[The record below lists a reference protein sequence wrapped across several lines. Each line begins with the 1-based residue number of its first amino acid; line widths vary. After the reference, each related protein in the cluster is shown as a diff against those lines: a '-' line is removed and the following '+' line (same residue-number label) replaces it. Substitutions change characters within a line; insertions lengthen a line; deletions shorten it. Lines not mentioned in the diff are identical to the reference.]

1 MTPIEANTNRI
12 RGIVNHDP
20 LEPGARLSEAD
31 FATDQANQKSTK
43 LADGVRESFKAILQS
58 LVCLPNAEKS
68 FSTVDEIA
76 TAYDKDWRVL
86 RGCRKDWIQLL
97 GSLVQIRTNS
107 RHYSG
112 RRFTDEGLQAAANAW
127 REEILE
133 GIDWP
138 QEIRLAAGIPFADLT
153 PIDAASELRNAILRT
168 IEQMATSMVSHLS
181 TLTDR
186 SVCGAIDWL
195 DRNRCEFSYCTHEI
209 EARPDLLNTHSYNE
223 VTQLLGQTMDETTGR
238 LSRTFDGFQ
247 HTVRAGTR
255 QRKLTI
261 QRHEICDAIVSH
273 PLNTNVSIPA
283 EQQAILNLVPAWLE
297 GLVRIVEGN
306 LIRVSQWQKD
316 LEIESWTTH
325 TSNRQTWVE
334 VTPPPGFD
342 PAIVLSDQFVLS
354 GWLISETDTENQPPK
369 LINIIQKLL

>member
-1 MTPIEANTNRI
+1 MTPIEKNANRI
-12 RGIVNHDP
+12 SGVGDHDR

-31 FATDQANQKSTK
+31 FATDHANQKSTK
-43 LADGVRESFKAILQS
+43 LTDGVRESFKAILQS
-58 LVCLPNAEKS
+58 LVNIPNSEKT
-68 FSTVDEIA
+68 FSTVDEVA

-112 RRFTDEGLQAAANAW
+112 RRFTDEGLQAAANTW

-138 QEIRLAAGIPFADLT
+138 QEIQLAVGIPFADLT

-168 IEQMATSMVSHLS
+168 IDQMATSMVSHLL

-209 EARPDLLNTHSYNE
+209 EAKPDLLNSHSYNE
-223 VTQLLGQTMDETTGR
+223 ATQLLGQRMDETTGH
-238 LSRTFDGFQ
+238 LSRIFDGYQ

-261 QRHEICDAIVSH
+261 HVHEICDAIVSH

-306 LIRVSQWQKD
+306 LIRVLQWQKD

-354 GWLISETDTENQPPK
+354 GWLVSETDTENQPPK
-369 LINIIQKLL
+369 LINIIQKML